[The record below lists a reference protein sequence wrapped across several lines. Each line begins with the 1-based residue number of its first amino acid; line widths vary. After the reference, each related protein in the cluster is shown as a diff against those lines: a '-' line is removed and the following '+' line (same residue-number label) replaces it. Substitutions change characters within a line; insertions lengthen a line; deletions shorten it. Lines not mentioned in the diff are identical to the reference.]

1 MIKVATLLVIAVCL
15 MVVGCQP
22 PEGMAGVSQEDF
34 DAMKTQVEALQ
45 ADVANL
51 MEANESL
58 TDHYN
63 EHVEKFHK
71 GGTTAPKT
79 TPTKPPQVGR

>member
-1 MIKVATLLVIAVCL
+1 MIRVATLLVIAACL
-15 MVVGCQP
+15 TVIGCQP
-22 PEGMAGVSQEDF
+22 PEGMAGVSQDDF
-34 DAMKTQVEALQ
+34 DALKTQVETLQ

-51 MEANESL
+51 MEAVETL

-71 GGTTAPKT
+71 GGVTAPKP

>member
-1 MIKVATLLVIAVCL
+1 
-15 MVVGCQP
+15 
-22 PEGMAGVSQEDF
+22 
-34 DAMKTQVEALQ
+34 MKTKVEALQ

-51 MEANESL
+51 TEAMESL

-63 EHVEKFHK
+63 DHVEKFHK
-71 GGTTAPKT
+71 GGVTAPKP